1 MLFWGVASCTVMC
14 LFYWQ
19 THMFDCY
26 TCVAGVLPTHTC
38 SKKIQQSVT
47 LSLLTKK
54 KKKVGCFNHGVVSL
68 VAAKLRRQRLGEVL
82 ETIIVQGNQH
92 PDHLTTFILLA
103 TLKWICKDSP
113 TDILRVISVLWL

>member
-1 MLFWGVASCTVMC
+1 MIFWGVASCTVMC

-38 SKKIQQSVT
+38 SKKIQQSIT

-82 ETIIVQGNQH
+82 ETIIVQGNQR
-92 PDHLTTFILLA
+92 I
-103 TLKWICKDSP
+103 
-113 TDILRVISVLWL
+113 